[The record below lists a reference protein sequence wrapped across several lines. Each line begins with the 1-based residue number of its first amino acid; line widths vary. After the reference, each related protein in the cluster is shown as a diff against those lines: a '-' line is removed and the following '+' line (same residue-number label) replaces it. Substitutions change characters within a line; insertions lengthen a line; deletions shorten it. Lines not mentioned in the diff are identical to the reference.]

1 MIKSTLVAAT
11 LATLLAGSAL
21 ADDKS
26 KRDGDDRFRGQ
37 QTYRYDDRHDDDRD
51 DDHRRYDDRRYDH
64 RRHDDR
70 RYDHRWRHFPPPYY
84 RGNHGYRAG
93 YESGWRDASRYC
105 RADYRPGRWYRDP
118 RDDYWF
124 FGFQIDGR

>member
-37 QTYRYDDRHDDDRD
+37 QTYRHDDRRD
-51 DDHRRYDDRRYDH
+51 DDRRYDDRRYDDW
-64 RRHDDR
+64 RYNDR
-70 RYDHRWRHFPPPYY
+70 RYDRRWRHVPPAHYHS
-84 RGNHGYRAG
+84 NLGYRAG
-93 YESGWRDASRYC
+93 YESGWRDAARYC

-124 FGFQIDGR
+124 FGFQLDGR

>member
-37 QTYRYDDRHDDDRD
+37 PQTYRHDDQRD
-51 DDHRRYDDRRYDH
+51 DDWRYDDRRYDDRRYDH
-64 RRHDDR
+64 RRYDR
-70 RYDHRWRHFPPPYY
+70 RWRHVPPAHY
-84 RGNHGYRAG
+84 RSNYGYRAG
-93 YESGWRDASRYC
+93 YESGWRDTARYC
-105 RADYRPGRWYRDP
+105 RADYRPGHWYRDP